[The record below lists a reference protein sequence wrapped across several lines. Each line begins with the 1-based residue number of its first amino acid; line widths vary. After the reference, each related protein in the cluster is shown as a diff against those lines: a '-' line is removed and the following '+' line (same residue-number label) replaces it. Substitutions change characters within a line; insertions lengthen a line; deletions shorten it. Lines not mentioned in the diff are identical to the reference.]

1 MELKSLVNYKLA
13 NNSLKLIAIISI
25 IFSLLFSGFVYF
37 FSWKKLQESKQT
49 VYILDATGK
58 AYLAN
63 EKGLDVNTRIF
74 EYESHVKYFYKL
86 WYEFDQFSYQRNI
99 DEALYLVGDCGRE
112 LYNEYK
118 EQDLLNILK
127 SKNINTS
134 VQIKNV
140 KIDITKTPVTGY
152 IKGIQT
158 ITRLG
163 GLQKRN
169 MDCTFDIQDIDR
181 SRENPH
187 GCIIE
192 NWKVVDNNPVSDTTN
207 TGN

>member
-152 IKGIQT
+152 IKGVQT